1 MKIIYSRT
9 IYIIYIQIHIDIRM
23 LQPTFTTISTNV
35 YVEGASL
42 RIWRAIQ
49 IYNCVR
55 IHDPSER
62 IRGPSRLRLFYRTI
76 HPINL
81 VNANSSRVPF
91 HNLARN
97 RVYLLYLHM
106 PRSQCTNV
114 RVKVMDS
121 TQARNEETWVLLDN
135 DTRLDMCSR
144 GKIGIKYIYMYTHNA
159 QVLCKCGMK
168 DSFSN
173 EPTGGQFMGNR
184 ETIFVFY
191 YTQIIYFEY
200 IYPDSF

>member
-1 MKIIYSRT
+1 MIYKYYENNIFSNN
-9 IYIIYIQIHIDIRM
+9 IYYLRYRFISISECCNRHTRRYLRM
-23 LQPTFTTISTNV
+23 FTSKV
-35 YVEGASL
+35 H

-81 VNANSSRVPF
+81 VNANRPRVPF

-121 TQARNEETWVLLDN
+121 T
-135 DTRLDMCSR
+135 
-144 GKIGIKYIYMYTHNA
+144 
-159 QVLCKCGMK
+159 
-168 DSFSN
+168 
-173 EPTGGQFMGNR
+173 
-184 ETIFVFY
+184 
-191 YTQIIYFEY
+191 
-200 IYPDSF
+200 